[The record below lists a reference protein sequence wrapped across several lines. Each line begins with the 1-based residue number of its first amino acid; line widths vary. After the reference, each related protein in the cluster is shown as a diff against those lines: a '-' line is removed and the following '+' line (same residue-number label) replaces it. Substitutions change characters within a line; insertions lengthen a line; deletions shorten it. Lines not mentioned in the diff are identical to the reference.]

1 MADGSINHGGL
12 TDRHKGIL
20 TSFYLSKKHNSNFSI
35 FYISPIHYSNF
46 WHSEQ
51 INISK
56 LSIHPFRFKIWY
68 IYSLNQLEDFINLNE
83 RKYKRC
89 TNLIYANENI
99 LAYLYEDGKWEK
111 HTKELNT
118 ELDSLGINAIR
129 NSFETEHKTYLE
141 NEFEVLHFRCLNYLN
156 DFDDSNLASIPEDR
170 IELTLDHLLEN
181 LKEKY
186 INLERKVFLSDS
198 VRLLKYFDS
207 KGYKVFSTHTTKHMD
222 NPGHR
227 KEEYIKGYQE
237 NYLITLSKSIDSYIF
252 YYDRNQPFNSHYA
265 YYAAIFDSV
274 PFQKYGYN
282 LENLKITELEATK

>member
-20 TSFYLSKKHNSNFSI
+20 TSYYLSKKHNSDFSI

-68 IYSLNQLEDFINLNE
+68 IYSLHQLEDFISLNE
-83 RKYKRC
+83 RRYNRR

-99 LAYLYEDGKWEK
+99 LAYLYENGNWEK
-111 HTKELNT
+111 HTKTLNS
-118 ELDSLGINAIR
+118 ELDALGINIIKT
-129 NSFETEHKTYLE
+129 SFEKEHKDYIE
-141 NEFEVLHFRCLNYLN
+141 NDFEVLHFRCLNYLN
-156 DFDDSNLASIPEDR
+156 DFDDSNLPSIPEDR
-170 IELTLDHLLEN
+170 IAQALDHLHQS

-186 INLERKVFLSDS
+186 PDLTGKVFLSDS
-198 VRLLKYFDS
+198 LRLLNYFKA
-207 KGYKVFSTHTTKHMD
+207 KGHKVFSTEPTKHMD
-222 NPGHR
+222 NPGHP

-252 YYDRNQPFNSHYA
+252 YNGRNQPFNSHYA
-265 YYAAIFDSV
+265 YYAALFDSV

-282 LENLKITELEATK
+282 LENLQITEQDAVK